1 MSAPGRGRAGRART
15 RAAWAGAAILAC
27 CLLVPAAAHAG
38 AGIGFTPTFPHDVT
52 VGARGVQ
59 VGIDLSNDSDS
70 GEGSMTVCALGDCPE
85 LGPSGAGSITLVP
98 SCGVFDPNVSCPAA
112 GADPGVFRIS
122 STPTGRV
129 GSACA
134 GMLFDVAVIDAATGS
149 LRFEPRVGRVVLGPH
164 GAPNDTCNIDF
175 TVDVLKLPLDAYPD
189 RPGVQTMQYG
199 SVGGRTSIRGLLA
212 TGRGSSI
219 ATAGLARPAA
229 ATAPPTTPAST
240 SPPATPPPTRAQ
252 ASPGTATLSAPTGCV
267 AKPFDAVVRGRR
279 IRRAIFF
286 LDGRQIRV
294 LRRPNRSGSRYAVRV
309 NPGRLPVGAH
319 RIVVK
324 VDFTRASRTR
334 RRRLTVV
341 FQRCARRSQ
350 AVSPRFTG

>member
-1 MSAPGRGRAGRART
+1 MTARGWGLAGGRRSAV
-15 RAAWAGAAILAC
+15 AAAATLAC
-27 CLLVPAAAHAG
+27 WLLVPATAEAG

-52 VGARGVQ
+52 VGARGVPA
-59 VGIDLSNDSDS
+59 GIDLSNDSDS

-98 SCGVFDPNVSCPAA
+98 SCGVFDTTVSCPPA

-134 GMLFDVAVIDAATGS
+134 GQVFDVTQIDALTGT
-149 LRFEPRVGRVVLGPH
+149 LRLEPRVGRVVLGPH

-175 TVDVLKLPLDAYPD
+175 TVDVMKLPRDAYLD
-189 RPGVQTMQYG
+189 RPGIQTLQYG

-212 TGRGSSI
+212 TGRGSSL
-219 ATAGLARPAA
+219 TNAGLGRPAPAPSAPA
-229 ATAPPTTPAST
+229 AKTAPSTPTTPPS
-240 SPPATPPPTRAQ
+240 SPAQTTPGSAN
-252 ASPGTATLSAPTGCV
+252 LSAPTGCV
-267 AKPFDAVVRGRR
+267 PKPFDAVVRGRR

-294 LRRPNRSGSRYAVRV
+294 LRRPNRSGSRYALRV
-309 NPGRLPVGAH
+309 NPRRLRVGAH

-324 VDFTRASRTR
+324 LDFTASSRTR
-334 RRRLTVV
+334 RKRLTVV
-341 FQRCARRSQ
+341 FQRCARNSQ